1 MVSVRRDTAELNNAF
16 ISSVFPLFAT
26 YAEGDFFC
34 HFAVLTYFLMDSCL
48 ILIYNTYSISM
59 NILLW
64 IGLGLMAGG
73 IASRFLDDTLEET
86 LLDIFLGVV
95 AAILSGFLMYKINA
109 TNSSIDMIQI
119 FTVVLASIVLFG
131 IRNNIT
137 KLRSS

>member
-1 MVSVRRDTAELNNAF
+1 
-16 ISSVFPLFAT
+16 
-26 YAEGDFFC
+26 
-34 HFAVLTYFLMDSCL
+34 
-48 ILIYNTYSISM
+48 M

-119 FTVVLASIVLFG
+119 FTVVLGSIVLIG

-137 KLRSS
+137 KMRNL